1 MFTGI
6 IEALAIVKE
15 KSDSSVILDRPAG
28 FDDLKIGSS
37 ICVSGVCLSVI
48 ELDQDSI
55 KFDVMP
61 ETLRK
66 TKLGDIK
73 VGDSVNLE
81 RALLASDRFEG
92 HIVQGHIENKGEVIG
107 ITKDNEDVLLTI
119 SLPDDLISL
128 VVPKGSIS
136 IDGVSL
142 TVASV
147 DGNLCTVAL
156 IPHTLKNSTL
166 GELQVGDLV
175 NVETDVIGKYVG
187 TFLNRS
193 VK

>member
-73 VGDSVNLE
+73 VG
-81 RALLASDRFEG
+81 G
-92 HIVQGHIENKGEVIG
+92 
-107 ITKDNEDVLLTI
+107 
-119 SLPDDLISL
+119 
-128 VVPKGSIS
+128 
-136 IDGVSL
+136 
-142 TVASV
+142 
-147 DGNLCTVAL
+147 LC
-156 IPHTLKNSTL
+156 KS
-166 GELQVGDLV
+166 
-175 NVETDVIGKYVG
+175 
-187 TFLNRS
+187 
-193 VK
+193 